1 MFNLSAMLFWNCK
14 LNTKKLYT
22 MVSKPR
28 EHLIFIFIFFK
39 RLSWTFFLW
48 NRKNVRKLFFKW
60 LWKSISSQCKMSRNF
75 PLKGSEMLSSSKKR
89 KKITRFEA
97 SLSVNDP
104 KDNRAKFYSFRIRD
118 IEKKRI
124 LKKAIIFVKY
134 ISKKYLYF
142 SSLKGGPCIALK
154 KILCKIKQKRAKIDF
169 SKRKTASSSTT
180 TTCNTF
186 EWTKFVQPKHFQTF
200 WQKIQILEIQV

>member
-14 LNTKKLYT
+14 LNTEKKLYT

-48 NRKNVRKLFFKW
+48 NRKNVWKLFFKW

-89 KKITRFEA
+89 KKSRGLKPACQSMTR
-97 SLSVNDP
+97 
-104 KDNRAKFYSFRIRD
+104 KTIAKFHSFRIGE
-118 IEKKRI
+118 IETKKEFFQ
-124 LKKAIIFVKY
+124 KK
-134 ISKKYLYF
+134 
-142 SSLKGGPCIALK
+142 
-154 KILCKIKQKRAKIDF
+154 
-169 SKRKTASSSTT
+169 
-180 TTCNTF
+180 
-186 EWTKFVQPKHFQTF
+186 
-200 WQKIQILEIQV
+200 

>member
-1 MFNLSAMLFWNCK
+1 
-14 LNTKKLYT
+14 

-48 NRKNVRKLFFKW
+48 NRKNVWKLFFKW

-104 KDNRAKFYSFRIRD
+104 KDN
-118 IEKKRI
+118 
-124 LKKAIIFVKY
+124 
-134 ISKKYLYF
+134 
-142 SSLKGGPCIALK
+142 
-154 KILCKIKQKRAKIDF
+154 CKICTFYLQVRYRESTCSVFLVGPQYIF
-169 SKRKTASSSTT
+169 PSKVICKGSSRRTN
-180 TTCNTF
+180 CGF
-186 EWTKFVQPKHFQTF
+186 YIVYQFF
-200 WQKIQILEIQV
+200 